1 MSYTALY
8 RKFRPAE
15 FGDVKGQDHIITT
28 LQNQIKANR
37 IGHAYLFCGTRGT
50 GKTTLAKVIAHTTSA
65 EFLQI
70 NATSAGKK
78 DMEEVIAQAKNNQ
91 GMYGRKTIL
100 FIDEIHRFNKGQQ
113 DYLLPFVED
122 GTIILIGA
130 TTENPYF
137 EVNGAFLSRSIIFE
151 LKSLSKEDIRTLIL
165 RAVNDR
171 EKGLGAYDA
180 VIDAVGL
187 DVVVNSVLPL
197 VKMGGDVC
205 VYGVMTKNPTFDLSK
220 APYNFDLHMHQW
232 PTRSEE
238 KAAMTTLAQWIEEG
252 TLSASDFITHRFKIE
267 EIEEA
272 FAAVKRGEVL
282 KCVLT
287 F

>member
-1 MSYTALY
+1 MNHYTLAEMTPGLSESFTVTVTEEMMAQFEAITGDVSPIHMDAEY
-8 RKFRPAE
+8 AQKRGYPGRVVYGMLGASFFSTLAGAGPVGLSFVKLGKLFGLGQIDIVDMLPAKLEVARRMGADNGYTPAE
-15 FGDVKGQDHIITT
+15 ISTPEFIAA
-28 LQNQIKANR
+28 ANR
-37 IGHAYLFCGTRGT
+37 
-50 GKTTLAKVIAHTTSA
+50 S
-65 EFLQI
+65 
-70 NATSAGKK
+70 
-78 DMEEVIAQAKNNQ
+78 
-91 GMYGRKTIL
+91 
-100 FIDEIHRFNKGQQ
+100 
-113 DYLLPFVED
+113 
-122 GTIILIGA
+122 
-130 TTENPYF
+130 
-137 EVNGAFLSRSIIFE
+137 
-151 LKSLSKEDIRTLIL
+151 
-165 RAVNDR
+165 
-171 EKGLGAYDA
+171 YDA

-252 TLSASDFITHRFKIE
+252 RLSASDFITHRFAIE

>member
-1 MSYTALY
+1 M
-8 RKFRPAE
+8 
-15 FGDVKGQDHIITT
+15 
-28 LQNQIKANR
+28 
-37 IGHAYLFCGTRGT
+37 
-50 GKTTLAKVIAHTTSA
+50 
-65 EFLQI
+65 
-70 NATSAGKK
+70 
-78 DMEEVIAQAKNNQ
+78 
-91 GMYGRKTIL
+91 
-100 FIDEIHRFNKGQQ
+100 
-113 DYLLPFVED
+113 
-122 GTIILIGA
+122 
-130 TTENPYF
+130 
-137 EVNGAFLSRSIIFE
+137 
-151 LKSLSKEDIRTLIL
+151 
-165 RAVNDR
+165 
-171 EKGLGAYDA
+171 
-180 VIDAVGL
+180 GL

-220 APYNFDLHMHQW
+220 APYNFDLHMHPW

-252 TLSASDFITHRFKIE
+252 RLSASDFITHRFKIE